1 MTRTRTWTLA
11 TAAALALAALL
22 TWAFTPGAAQVELA
36 VAASGP
42 FETGIDEEGRTRLRD
57 RYVVSAPLAGRLA
70 RLTLREGDLVRA
82 GDGVALLQPLLPTLL
97 DDRARLE
104 QQARVSAAGAAA
116 QAASAREAAARVA
129 LEVAQAE
136 WRRTEGLVQQGF
148 VSPLKADADR
158 LAEQA
163 ARREAQAAAEMTR
176 AARFELEGARVALS
190 AWTVGA
196 SAEGGAA
203 AARLV
208 LRSPVAGRVLK
219 LHHPSEGTVAAGAP
233 VLEVG
238 DVARLEVVAELLTTD
253 ALQVRPGSVVR
264 IERWGGAGVL
274 AAQVRR
280 VEPAAFTKVSALGV
294 EEQRVVV
301 VIDFTGPP
309 EQWAQLGDGYRVG
322 VRVLTRQAEQAL
334 RIPVGAVFPRPAG
347 MAPGEGCGEEGGEM
361 AGLAGAQAGP
371 QKAAPTASQTAS
383 QAGASADP
391 TAQGRCAAVF
401 VEEGGHA
408 HLRAVRLEARNDRQ
422 AWVAAGLRAG
432 ERVVVYPP
440 SALREGARVRAR
452 NSAAST

>member
-1 MTRTRTWTLA
+1 MTHTRTRIRTWTLA
-11 TAAALALAALL
+11 TALALALAALL
-22 TWAFTPGAAQVELA
+22 AWAFTPGAAQVELA
-36 VAASGP
+36 EATSGP

-70 RLTLREGDLVRA
+70 RLTLREGDSVRA

-129 LEVAQAE
+129 LEAAQAE

-163 ARREAQAAAEMTR
+163 ARREAQAAAELAR
-176 AARFELEGARVALS
+176 VARFELEGARVALS
-190 AWTVGA
+190 AWTAGAAGA

-309 EQWAQLGDGYRVG
+309 EEWAQLGDGYRVG
-322 VRVLTRQAEQAL
+322 VRVLTRQDAQAL
-334 RIPVGAVFPRPAG
+334 RIPAGAVFPRPAG
-347 MAPGEGCGEEGGEM
+347 MPPGEGCREGGGE
-361 AGLAGAQAGP
+361 
-371 QKAAPTASQTAS
+371 AAAA
-383 QAGASADP
+383 AAVRADP
-391 TAQGRCAAVF
+391 TADGRCMAVF
-401 VEEGGHA
+401 VEEGGRV
-408 HLRAVRLEARNDRQ
+408 HLRAVRLHARNDRQ
-422 AWVAAGLRAG
+422 ASVAAGLRAG

-440 SALREGARVRAR
+440 AVLREGARVRAR
-452 NSAAST
+452 SPGGPA